1 MCYSG
6 SCPYETYDGGCHKPR
21 NKPCPQDEED
31 VAAYEDAMDMKY
43 EQKLDDLLR
52 EKLEAE

>member
-1 MCYSG
+1 MCYCG
-6 SCPYETYDGGCHKPR
+6 CVYENYYGDCKKPR
-21 NKPCPQDEED
+21 REPCPHDEGQM
-31 VAAYEDAMDMKY
+31 AAYEDAMDMKY